1 MRISDWSSDV
11 CSSDLGRPGFG
22 EVKIGRDIGL
32 FASEQILND
41 ITLLSS
47 GTPAGNVAPSNT
59 TLGRIGVGY
68 IYTDFQPQITYTT
81 PSFSGFTASIGIF
94 EPLSSLTGPAESNKE
109 PGFQGKQIGGAHV

>member
-81 PSFSGFTASIGIF
+81 PRSEEHTS
-94 EPLSSLTGPAESNKE
+94 ELQSLMRISYAVFCLKKK
-109 PGFQGKQIGGAHV
+109 KQTDITYKYK